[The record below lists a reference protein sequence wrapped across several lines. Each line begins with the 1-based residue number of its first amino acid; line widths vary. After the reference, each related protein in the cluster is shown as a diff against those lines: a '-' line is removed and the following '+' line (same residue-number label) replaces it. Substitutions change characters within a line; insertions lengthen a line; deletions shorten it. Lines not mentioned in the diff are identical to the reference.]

1 LVEDVCDRFRHVL
14 SGNTLYKLTDS
25 GRGKEEKIR
34 WTT

>member
-1 LVEDVCDRFRHVL
+1 VL

-25 GRGKEEKIR
+25 GSGKEEKIQ